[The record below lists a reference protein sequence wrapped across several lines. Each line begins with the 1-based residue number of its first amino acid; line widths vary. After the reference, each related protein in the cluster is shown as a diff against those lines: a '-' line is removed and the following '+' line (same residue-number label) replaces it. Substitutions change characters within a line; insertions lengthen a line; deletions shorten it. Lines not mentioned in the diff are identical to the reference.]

1 MREKTEKLANKKQNG
16 KNEIKNCQAFRTQRP
31 YEMLMKVRPCDLAAI
46 YEHTDTNDH
55 HVLGL
60 TTISPISF
68 YVRCTK

>member
-1 MREKTEKLANKKQNG
+1 MRCGKKTEQLVYEKRNG
-16 KNEIKNCQAFRTQRP
+16 KKETKNCQAFRTQRS
-31 YEMLMKVRPCDLAAI
+31 YEVLTKVRPCELAAI

-68 YVRCTK
+68 NVR